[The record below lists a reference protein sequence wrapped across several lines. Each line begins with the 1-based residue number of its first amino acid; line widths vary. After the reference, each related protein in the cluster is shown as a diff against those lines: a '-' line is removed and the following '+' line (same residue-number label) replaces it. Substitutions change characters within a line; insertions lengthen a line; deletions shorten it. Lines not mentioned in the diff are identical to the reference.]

1 MQKMKKV
8 SDFFAVLG
16 KNGGTMQ
23 VRGDYLHT
31 IHDGPEDF
39 STCMTYLSIVGPGRL
54 HVRQEDWDNW
64 EKNAYPTTIPVDKVF
79 DLSGMMD
86 TSLDEVDLVDGH
98 YHVPLK
104 EYYPEENR
112 RWWSFRPF
120 TVRGGRCRDGIAA
133 GDCAPDGK

>member
-1 MQKMKKV
+1 MKKV

-16 KNGGTMQ
+16 ENGGAMQ
-23 VRGDYLHT
+23 VREDYLHT
-31 IHDGPEDF
+31 IHNGAEDF
-39 STCMTYLSIVGPGRL
+39 STCMTYLSIVEPGCL

-64 EKNAYPTTIPVDKVF
+64 ERSAYPSHIPVDKTF

-98 YHVPLK
+98 YHVHLK
-104 EYYPEENR
+104 DYYPEESR
-112 RWWSFRPF
+112 VWWSFNPF
-120 TVRGGRCRDGIAA
+120 TIRRGRSRDGIAA